1 MNQNFVQMVAV
12 VKSQENNKEYIQ
24 KIHFI
29 ADINKDIN
37 KQVELKAKQ
46 HCEMFG
52 TNFLNI
58 VEIKEFKNEN

>member
-1 MNQNFVQMVAV
+1 MNQDFVQMVAT
-12 VKSQENNKEYIQ
+12 VKAQDNKKPI
-24 KIHFI
+24 IHKVYFI
-29 ADINKDIN
+29 VDTSKDIN

-58 VEIKEFKNEN
+58 VEIKEFKN

>member
-1 MNQNFVQMVAV
+1 MNQDFVQMVAT
-12 VKSQENNKEYIQ
+12 VKAQDNKNHI
-24 KIHFI
+24 IHKVYFI
-29 ADINKDIN
+29 VDTSKDIN